1 MRALT
6 RRLML
11 STTAGAAVA
20 ASLPV
25 AAQTSAPADTDWTS
39 YGGGGYWFNPG
50 AGNRNYWFAGWELQ
64 NQVTKQL
71 MLGGEIFHQ
80 TADRDGGKPSTSFNA
95 GGVFDFSE
103 NYHLLFS
110 GGRGLQN
117 PALTNQFSYY
127 LAIQWT
133 S

>member
-1 MRALT
+1 
-6 RRLML
+6 
-11 STTAGAAVA
+11 V
-20 ASLPV
+20 
-25 AAQTSAPADTDWTS
+25 
-39 YGGGGYWFNPG
+39 
-50 AGNRNYWFAGWELQ
+50 GWLLQ

-71 MLGGEIFHQ
+71 ALGAEVFHQ
-80 TADRDGGKPSTSFNA
+80 TADTIGGKDTTSFNV
-95 GGVFDFSE
+95 GGIYDFNE

-133 S
+133 H

>member
-1 MRALT
+1 M
-6 RRLML
+6 
-11 STTAGAAVA
+11 
-20 ASLPV
+20 
-25 AAQTSAPADTDWTS
+25 
-39 YGGGGYWFNPG
+39 
-50 AGNRNYWFAGWELQ
+50 
-64 NQVTKQL
+64 
-71 MLGGEIFHQ
+71 I
-80 TADRDGGKPSTSFNA
+80 GGKGTTSFNA
-95 GGVFDFSE
+95 GGVYDFNE